1 MRVWA
6 LIAAMLMSGSAMAQS
21 ADIREL
27 REATREMSFLSYFFG
42 SLAQG
47 ATEEEI
53 ADNYRAMD
61 ASTQTFL
68 RVAAEPYRGRAL
80 RAAQA
85 VFRAAKLPAPAVL
98 PSAVVEAERRRD
110 PVLTE
115 RLCSS
120 LARVFG
126 QAGTHM
132 EGDAEL
138 GPTQEAR

>member
-1 MRVWA
+1 MKVYA
-6 LIAAMLMSGSAMAQS
+6 LIAVLLMSGSAMAQS

-42 SLAQG
+42 SLAPG
-47 ATEEEI
+47 ATEQEI

-68 RVAAEPYRGRAL
+68 RVAVEPYRGRAL

-98 PSAVVEAERRRD
+98 QSALVEAERRRD

-126 QAGTHM
+126 QAGANM
-132 EGDAEL
+132 EADAEL
-138 GPTQEAR
+138 GPIQDKR